1 MLNSFFVI
9 YSFVLA
15 VGFGIDMLSVYVFV
29 IASVI
34 CWQIYYQRKGHKFIY
49 SIKMTIISF

>member
-49 SIKMTIISF
+49 SIR